1 LLFPIVVFLKSS
13 VFRIIRAVLDMEG

>member
-13 VFRIIRAVLDMEG
+13 VFRIIRAVLDMKG